1 MFGLTFVKFQPTDYV
16 LQYKNGQLVRAGA
29 GLSFIY
35 FTLTSSLVRIPISS
49 VDVPFIFAEVT
60 ADFQEITIQ
69 GQITY
74 KITDPNK
81 LSQLM
86 NFTLA
91 ANGKSYSSDDP
102 EKLPLRL
109 INNTQVLTRA
119 LLKTMPLKKVLISSD
134 ELVKSLILQLQ
145 GINAINSLGI
155 EILDVSITAIKP
167 TPEMTRALEA
177 EAREQILLLA
187 DEAIYARRN
196 AAVEQE
202 RIIKEN
208 ELNTDIAVEQKKRQ
222 IRETQM
228 EAQKAIQQK
237 ERELKEA
244 EMTTKIVLEQQNAE
258 WVALASKNARLQ
270 ADDKAYSTTAIMQ
283 AFANADPKIIQALA
297 TTGMNA
303 NQLIASAFR
312 ELAEGAEKIGQLNIS
327 PDLLSELMQKE
338 QPQRLYEVQQR

>member
-1 MFGLTFVKFQPTDYV
+1 MFGFKFIKFQPTDYV
-16 LQYKNGQLVRAGA
+16 LQYKNGRLVRCGA
-29 GLSFIY
+29 GLSFFY
-35 FTLTSSLVRIPISS
+35 FTLTSSLVRIPIGS

-74 KITDPNK
+74 RVADPNK
-81 LSQLM
+81 LAQLM

-91 ANGKSYSSDDP
+91 ANGKDYSSDDP
-102 EKLPLRL
+102 EKLAQRL
-109 INNTQVLTRA
+109 INSAQVLTRA

-134 ELVKSLILQLQ
+134 ELVKILISQLQ
-145 GINAINSLGI
+145 SINAINSLGI

-167 TPEMTRALEA
+167 TPEMSRALEA

-187 DEAIYARRN
+187 DEAIYSRRN

-208 ELNTDIAVEQKKRQ
+208 ELNTDIAVEQKKRE

-228 EAQKAIQQK
+228 EAQKAIHQK
-237 ERELKEA
+237 ERELQEA
-244 EMTTKIVLEQQNAE
+244 QMATNIALEQQNAE
-258 WVALASKNARLQ
+258 LVLLASKNSRLR
-270 ADDKAYSTTAIMQ
+270 ADDKAYSATAIMQ
-283 AFANADPKIIQALA
+283 AFANSDPKVIQALSSS
-297 TTGMNA
+297 GMNA
-303 NQLIASAFR
+303 NQLIALAFR

-327 PDLLSELMQKE
+327 PDLLNELMLKE
-338 QPQRLYEVQQR
+338 QRQK

>member
-1 MFGLTFVKFQPTDYV
+1 MFGFKFIKFQPTDYV
-16 LQYKNGQLVRAGA
+16 LQYKNGKLVRSGA
-29 GLSFIY
+29 GLAFFY
-35 FTLTSSLVRIPISS
+35 FTLTSSLVRIPIGS

-74 KITDPNK
+74 RICEPNK

-86 NFTLA
+86 NFTLSSD
-91 ANGKSYSSDDP
+91 GKAYSSDDP
-102 EKLPLRL
+102 QKLSQRL
-109 INNTQVLTRA
+109 INNAQVLTRT
-119 LLKTMPLKKVLISSD
+119 LLKAMPLRNVLTGSD
-134 ELVKSLILQLQ
+134 ALVKSLNSQLQ
-145 GINAINSLGI
+145 QINAINSLGI

-187 DEAIYARRN
+187 DEAVYSRRN

-244 EMTTKIVLEQQNAE
+244 EMATKVVLEQQNSE
-258 WVALASKNARLQ
+258 LVLLASKNTRLK
-270 ADDKAYSTTAIMQ
+270 ADDKAYSAATMLR
-283 AFANADPKIIQALA
+283 AFADSDPKTIQALA
-297 TTGMNA
+297 NSGMNA
-303 NQLIASAFR
+303 NQLIAYAFK
-312 ELAEGAEKIGQLNIS
+312 ELAEGAERIGQLNIS
-327 PDLLSELMQKE
+327 PDLLNELMLKD
-338 QPQRLYEVQQR
+338 QPKK

>member
-1 MFGLTFVKFQPTDYV
+1 
-16 LQYKNGQLVRAGA
+16 LQYKNGKLVRSGA
-29 GLSFIY
+29 GLSFVY
-35 FTLTSSLVRIPISS
+35 FTLTSSLVGIPIGS

-74 KITDPNK
+74 RICDPNK

-91 ANGKSYSSDDP
+91 ADGKRYSSDDP
-102 EKLPLRL
+102 QKLSQRL
-109 INNTQVLTRA
+109 INNAQVLTRT
-119 LLKTMPLKKVLISSD
+119 LLKSMPLRKVLTGSD
-134 ELVKSLILQLQ
+134 ALVNALNSQLQ
-145 GINAINSLGI
+145 QINAINSLGI

-187 DEAIYARRN
+187 DEAIYSRRN

-244 EMTTKIVLEQQNAE
+244 EMATKVVLEQQNAE
-258 WVALASKNARLQ
+258 LVSLASKNARLK
-270 ADDKAYSTTAIMQ
+270 ADDKAYSAAAMMKS
-283 AFANADPKIIQALA
+283 FAECDPKTIQALA
-297 TTGMNA
+297 SSGMNA
-303 NQLIASAFR
+303 NQLIALAFK

-327 PDLLSELMQKE
+327 PDLLSELMIKEPRQK
-338 QPQRLYEVQQR
+338 